1 MSTAERQTKTCSQCK
16 TDKPFSAFHSQKN
29 GKFGLRGMCIECHK
43 VKRREQYTPKL
54 KKSSKDAYYEKH
66 DERKAY
72 AKEWYRANKDRLN
85 ARLTPEERKAKKRAA
100 YLQRQDEAKTRQRA
114 YYRANREAVKASAKR
129 RRASMVLTDEQRAAR
144 AQYRK
149 VHYAQNKA
157 KVFEYSVRRA
167 RTKKQQTPVWANLVE
182 MRRIYAQCIELNT
195 AAGYIAYHVDHVV
208 PLRGKLVSGL
218 HVQDNLRIV
227 SAKENLKKGTNHVD
241 S

>member
-1 MSTAERQTKTCSQCK
+1 MKTCNQCK
-16 TDKPFSAFHSQKN
+16 TDKAFSAFHSQKN

-43 VKRREQYTPKL
+43 VKRREQYTPNL

-66 DERKAY
+66 EERKAY

-85 ARLTPEERKAKKRAA
+85 AKLTPEEHKEHNHNRYVRRMDAAKAASK
-100 YLQRQDEAKTRQRA
+100 QRYA
-114 YYRANREAVKASAKR
+114 ANREEAKAYAR
-129 RRASMVLTDEQRAAR
+129 NRRAAMVLTDEQRAAR

-149 VHYAQNKA
+149 AHYAQNKA

-167 RTKKQQTPVWANLVE
+167 RTKKQQTPAWADLMA
-182 MRRIYAQCIELNT
+182 MRRIYARCIELNT
-195 AAGYIAYHVDHVV
+195 AAGHIAYHVDHVV